1 MTSEE
6 RRPAL
11 AVRGLSKSFGGLHA
25 LRDVSFD
32 LMPGQVT
39 ALVGDN
45 GAGKSTLV
53 KALSGLQPAD
63 EGETLIHG
71 EPVTLKSARAA
82 AAVGIETVH
91 QNLALI
97 EHSNVTQNLFL
108 NREIRTR
115 VPVLRQLGWL
125 DHKKMHGDTRDILS
139 ELGINISSVRTK
151 IRDLSGGQ
159 RQCVAIG
166 RAVAWSREIVMLD
179 EPTAALGV
187 HQTGLVL
194 ELVRRLAGRGVAV
207 LMITHNMEHVLQVC
221 DRVLVLRL
229 GRLVTDRPTSE
240 VDGRSLVEYI
250 TGLRSDGPAGNVPLK
265 EADTGA

>member
-1 MTSEE
+1 MTSDHSA
-6 RRPAL
+6 PSL
-11 AVRGLSKSFGGLHA
+11 TVRGLSKSFGGVQA
-25 LRDVSFD
+25 LQDVSFD

-63 EGETLIHG
+63 DGETFVHG
-71 EPVTLKSARAA
+71 EPVVLKSARAA
-82 AAVGIETVH
+82 AGVGIETVH

-97 EHSNVTQNLFL
+97 EHSNVAQNLFL

-125 DHKKMHGDTRDILS
+125 DHKKMSAETSNILS
-139 ELGINISSVRTK
+139 ELGIRIPSVKSR

-166 RAVAWSREIVMLD
+166 RAVAWSQKIVMLD

-194 ELVRRLAGRGVAV
+194 ELVRRLAARDVAV

-229 GRLVTDRPTSE
+229 GRLVADRPTSE
-240 VDGRSLVEYI
+240 VDGNVLVEYI
-250 TGLRSDGPAGNVPLK
+250 TGLRSDSLAANVPPK
-265 EADTGA
+265 ETDVA